1 MHKTTSANSSPLTPL
16 IITAQHLCTDANASQ
31 PDVEHGNVH
40 NDVHVATL
48 NRSPRRASRG
58 QQATTSA
65 NTASGSAAP
74 AEAHQSLQSVS
85 ADAVAGKLLHAGA
98 VRSENQ
104 RLVSDDQVIHAL
116 LSFVQAANAPLPEQI
131 ASNSNAPTTLEIRA
145 HPQLKEALKAF
156 KETFMVGQANLLSA
170 TDPSGARVYDE
181 IDGDIHIALLQ
192 KAIEKGA
199 SAFGQGAMITHA
211 GEDLTAAQ
219 FLALHAPSIHSNND
233 FLEVNVKQ
241 RVDCDRDLLVRL
253 GAQSLLHA
261 ATKKETKP
269 IELLGSL
276 AASSGLGSL
285 WELKAAQTLKDT
297 VFGAH
302 YSPSKHALQ
311 LAGIDSVPPLLIE
324 TLDTMCVL
332 SIVQRMKGKKE
343 PLSALLR
350 KATTA
355 GAISSVLSFPNNLLQ
370 YTGFKSRPADLA
382 ANVLTTEAAIFG
394 AASGLPPEVKESEEH
409 MRAGLLHSMR
419 TGVLAAPPDAA
430 SARQTVE
437 QMTKHALEIGPG
449 ESTAVKS
456 MGVAAIVGLI
466 PLIASD
472 KATGLV
478 SEQVLRIFRSTVF
491 NPIEAIALNALAL
504 SSRVNIPKVFD
515 SHDTKHARL
524 VQTILIRASQQMDAE
539 ERTISP
545 EELHERLGQQRNFLH
560 RLGTAIVDG
569 MNAMLE
575 SVPTVVRKLGYGEP
589 SLNERIPYE
598 DLHVPLPPAPAS
610 PASPASPAR
619 HASPAPPAPP
629 APPV

>member
-1 MHKTTSANSSPLTPL
+1 MHPSASINSSLHTPL
-16 IITAQHLCTDANASQ
+16 IVPAQHPHTDADASQ
-31 PDVEHGNVH
+31 LDLEQGNRH
-40 NDVHVATL
+40 TDLPVAAL
-48 NRSPRRASRG
+48 GRPPRRALQA
-58 QQATTSA
+58 QQTANATTSA
-65 NTASGSAAP
+65 NTDSGSVASAD
-74 AEAHQSLQSVS
+74 AQQSLPPGS
-85 ADAVAGKLLHAGA
+85 ADAVAGKTLHAGA
-98 VRSENQ
+98 VRLENQ
-104 RLVSDDQVIHAL
+104 RLVSDDPVIHAL
-116 LSFVQAANAPLPEQI
+116 LSFVQANAPLPEQI

-145 HPQLKEALKAF
+145 HPQLNEALKAF

-199 SAFGQGAMITHA
+199 SAFGEGAKITHA

-276 AASSGLGSL
+276 AVSSGLGSL

-332 SIVQRMKGKKE
+332 SIVQSMKGKKE

-355 GAISSVLSFPNNLLQ
+355 GAISSVISFPNNLLQ
-370 YTGFKSRPADLA
+370 YTGFKSRSADLA
-382 ANVLTTEAAIFG
+382 ANVLMTEAAIFG

-409 MRAGLLHSMR
+409 MRAGLFQSMR
-419 TGVLAAPPDAA
+419 EGVLAAPADAD

-456 MGVAAIVGLI
+456 MGVAAMVGLI
-466 PLIASD
+466 PLIAGD
-472 KATGLV
+472 KATGVL
-478 SEQVLRIFRSTVF
+478 SERVLRIFRSTVF

-504 SSRVNIPKVFD
+504 SSRVTIPKVFD

-524 VQTILIRASQQMDAE
+524 AQTILIRASQQMDAE

-569 MNAMLE
+569 MNAVFE

-589 SLNERIPYE
+589 SLDERIPYQ
-598 DLHVPLPPAPAS
+598 DLHVPLPSPPAS
-610 PASPASPAR
+610 PASQASAAP
-619 HASPAPPAPP
+619 HAAP